1 MIEKVFVSIGAD
13 EEMIKKIR
21 NSALTEDNM
30 IEFIGIL
37 EQKGINLVGEYS
49 RLLAEVNYIGVSY
62 ILNYFFSKLNLKELI
77 LQIIQT

>member
-49 RLLAEVNYIGVSY
+49 RLLAEVNSRNLFYQ
-62 ILNYFFSKLNLKELI
+62 LNSLAN
-77 LQIIQT
+77 

>member
-49 RLLAEVNYIGVSY
+49 RLLAEVN
-62 ILNYFFSKLNLKELI
+62 LI
-77 LQIIQT
+77 NVHQL